1 MRALIMGGAGFFG
14 FQSDDRPFGMGEEG
28 VHLDNLSRKGGRQ
41 NLAWL
46 KENHG
51 AFPFEHGGWRPR
63 DHRVL
68 ISDVRKA
75 AQDFDWRPSVPPKEG
90 IAPPYA
96 WASENAH
103 LFKL

>member
-1 MRALIMGGAGFFG
+1 MRALMMGGAGFIG
-14 FQSDDRPFGMGEEG
+14 IQSADRPLGMGQEG
-28 VHLDNLSRKGGRQ
+28 VLLDNLSRKGGRQ

-46 KENHG
+46 KENQG
-51 AFPFEHGGWRPR
+51 DFPFEHGGCRPGDR
-63 DHRVL
+63 RVH

-90 IAPPYA
+90 IAQLYA

-103 LFKL
+103 LFKQ